1 MRLRRQE
8 VAAAGRRRESNYTVV
23 VFSVF
28 HGHSVI
34 RIGEE
39 TAQRCMHVVKRRKFF
54 PVAVVEGIGSLVSE
68 EKAGRVNVG
77 TVRRAIAA
85 YVAGALGVTPVVA
98 FDEVGFNRRPYDAAV
113 ET

>member
-1 MRLRRQE
+1 M
-8 VAAAGRRRESNYTVV
+8 AAAGRRRESNYAV

-39 TAQRCMHVVKRRKFF
+39 TAQRCMYVVKCRKFF
-54 PVAVVEGIGSLVSE
+54 PVAVVEGIGSLVTE
-68 EKAGRVNVG
+68 EKAGRVSVG

-85 YVAGALGVTPVVA
+85 YVAGAPGVTPVVA